1 MDALV
6 GRWIPADGA
15 GSGALKP
22 PFVELAAGGTYTG
35 SDGANGTRGT
45 WSSGPDGALEV
56 TLGPSTR
63 MAGPDMV
70 PVPLWFANATRA
82 RFDGEVLVL
91 LEADGAEAG
100 RLRRA

>member
-1 MDALV
+1 
-6 GRWIPADGA
+6 
-15 GSGALKP
+15 
-22 PFVELAAGGTYTG
+22 
-35 SDGANGTRGT
+35 
-45 WSSGPDGALEV
+45 
-56 TLGPSTR
+56 
-63 MAGPDMV
+63 MV